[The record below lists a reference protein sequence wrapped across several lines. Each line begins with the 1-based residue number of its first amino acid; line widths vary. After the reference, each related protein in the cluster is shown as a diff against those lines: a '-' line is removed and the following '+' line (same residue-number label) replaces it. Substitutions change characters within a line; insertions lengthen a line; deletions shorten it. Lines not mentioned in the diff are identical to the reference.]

1 MFTSLQHADVRD
13 KDTAFRA
20 YVTKRIVFL
29 NANNALLLGLLII
42 PTLSG
47 VVLIA

>member
-1 MFTSLQHADVRD
+1 MVMSLQQRDVGEMN
-13 KDTAFRA
+13 A
-20 YVTKRIVFL
+20 VFSAAAGTLPL
-29 NANNALLLGLLII
+29 NANIALLLGLLII

>member
-1 MFTSLQHADVRD
+1 MSLQLRDVH
-13 KDTAFRA
+13 KMNA
-20 YVTKRIVFL
+20 VFKAAVRTLPL
-29 NANNALLLGLLII
+29 NANIALLLGLLII